1 MKEAKIIRKFI
12 VENFLFGEDE
22 NLRKDTSLLE
32 SGIINSVGIL
42 ELVLFLEE
50 TFEFTVEDEELI
62 PENLDSI
69 ANIANYVQKRIGAQ
83 R

>member
-1 MKEAKIIRKFI
+1 MKEAKIIREFI
-12 VENFLFGEDE
+12 VENFLFEEDK
-22 NLRKDTSLLE
+22 NLKKDTSFLE
-32 SGIINSVGIL
+32 NGIINSVGIL

-50 TFEFTVEDEELI
+50 TFGFTVDDEELI

-69 ANIANYVQKRIGAQ
+69 ANVVNYVQKKSGAQ